1 MTMQTL
7 KIKVDNSEDLQFLK
21 ELLSRLKFVKE
32 ITTESDKVSKETI
45 TNDLKE
51 SLTDVKNG
59 NIKPIN
65 SLFDA

>member
-1 MTMQTL
+1 MQTL
-7 KIKVDNSEDLQFLK
+7 KIKVDNTEDLQFLK

-32 ITTESDKVSKETI
+32 ITTESDKINKETF

-59 NIKPIN
+59 NVKPIDN
-65 SLFDA
+65 LFDAK